1 MSVNIFG
8 SRSKFKPVVDLSVNS
23 KFITLTKSLQLKV
36 DKTGDTLT
44 GNLNMG
50 HYKINNLAD
59 PISDNDACNKKYVD
73 ELINQTNDSITNHV
87 NFIVGNLDSI
97 NKKFEEQIETLER
110 ESFVTK
116 ISTEAKI
123 GALEESLEE
132 KFLNFRRK
140 NRKRNKSE

>member
-1 MSVNIFG
+1 M
-8 SRSKFKPVVDLSVNS
+8 VDLTANS

-73 ELINQTNDSITNHV
+73 ELITQTNDSITKYV
-87 NFIVGNLDSI
+87 NFIEVNLHVI
-97 NKKFEEQIETLER
+97 NKKFDEQLA
-110 ESFVTK
+110 S
-116 ISTEAKI
+116 
-123 GALEESLEE
+123 LEESLEE